1 MHTAVSQDSLG
12 VVAAVCGCVKCVFV
26 CECAR
31 VCGVEWS
38 GGSADVRG
46 QSSAGHVPLHDA
58 QVNSQKPALV
68 SYLHG
73 PFGFD
78 HGGVFDSVRCVLFST
93 DDDAN
98 FS

>member
-1 MHTAVSQDSLG
+1 MCV
-12 VVAAVCGCVKCVFV
+12 CVKCVFV
-26 CECAR
+26 R
-31 VCGVEWS
+31 VCVCVPLHPCVEWS

-46 QSSAGHVPLHDA
+46 QSSAGHVPRHDA

-73 PFGFD
+73 PFGID
-78 HGGVFDSVRCVLFST
+78 HSGVCDSVRCVLFST